1 VRNVRLVF
9 AVYLAIIV
17 LGLAYVTVL
26 GWIGR

>member
-1 VRNVRLVF
+1 MRNVRLVF